1 MSTTHNDVHSADTA
15 HASDH
20 ASVGSALASTRV
32 LIYSDDSTIRAQV
45 IAALGRRI
53 SAELPPVVVTE
64 VATGPALLVAMG
76 ESTKKVLKGG
86 KGFDL
91 LILDGEAVPEG
102 GMGLARQIK
111 DEFFNSPP
119 ILLLVGR
126 PDDAWLA
133 TWSRAEGYLAHPIDP
148 FALVSLA
155 AKILA

>member
-1 MSTTHNDVHSADTA
+1 MATIQNEALPDSSTNA
-15 HASDH
+15 HGGQ
-20 ASVGSALASTRV
+20 VLGSTRV
-32 LIYSDDSTIRAQV
+32 LIYSDDATIRAQV

-53 SAELPPVVVTE
+53 SADLAPVVVTE

-119 ILLLVGR
+119 ILLIVGR

-148 FALVSLA
+148 FVLVSLA
-155 AKILA
+155 AKILS